1 MKRSLTIL
9 LCILFA
15 MHQSLTAQSFSER
28 WGALRQE
35 GYRYYLVSNR
45 HGIEQVLQQMQ
56 QLLEEHKQAHNLSQG
71 VVDSLQQDILK
82 LQGDYYYEL
91 SSYEDNAY
99 AKAEEAFL
107 SSLNYY
113 QGLETQGRLLSS
125 AEGYNRFLLHQE
137 LAQLYYKQGRYA
149 EALKQMEVVFSQAD
163 ALATSLEPAGD
174 GSLDPLYDIYAQYAL
189 CLARTGDFAQAV
201 ELIDGVVANYENTDS
216 RRFAEALRKK
226 AKVLMLR
233 QEAQGGSA
241 AEAVDCYRRY
251 FELQRRY
258 ASEHFINMNARERE
272 QYWMALRPF
281 VTDCYRLEAADPALL
296 YDVTLFAKGLL
307 LQLGRVVGEGR
318 ATEEAVASLSYTWQ
332 QIQQRL
338 QKDAAAIEFI
348 QYEKGGKQRMGA
360 LLLQAKGKPEFIA
373 LPRPDSILA
382 YECGSWTVA
391 ERLSTTDGKK
401 KNALY
406 EDSTLIAMVWPQ
418 ALTSRLKNQRQ
429 IFFAPDSYQH
439 QLAIE
444 YMFPAVTRGNQP
456 SVLRLTSTRQL
467 MTDAPSTKDACALV
481 CGGVRY
487 NNEAAA
493 AAASTADNDS
503 QTYAY
508 MQHMRANFSY
518 LEGSRVEADTIARLS
533 RGGCGQLLVDSA
545 VTEPVFRELCGHY
558 PIVFLSTHGYCC
570 AAQQAL
576 GTDLKPGA
584 MTDESLSESLVA
596 LAGAN
601 SHLLD
606 EQFDSSRPDGL
617 LSAREISGL
626 DMSRVQLFVASAC
639 QTALGRITPDG
650 VYGIQRGLKN
660 AGVGAIV
667 VSLWSVDDGA
677 TCALMTH
684 FYQGIIDGKPLRR
697 AFDDAR
703 AYLLSTNRDVR
714 PDDAPYVRD
723 VSAPQ
728 FANAFIL
735 IDATM

>member
-1 MKRSLTIL
+1 MNIQRFLFFVCL
-9 LCILFA
+9 LPLF
-15 MHQSLTAQSFSER
+15 LTAHAQDAVKADYATF
-28 WGALRQE
+28 L
-35 GYRYYLVSNR
+35 GYTRDLKTAGNRHYLLSNR
-45 HGIEQVLQQMQ
+45 RGIRE
-56 QLLEEHKQAHNLSQG
+56 
-71 VVDSLQQDILK
+71 VVDSLTAAIQQRQQLGLLTAEQVDSFMADVYK
-82 LQGDYYYEL
+82 LEGDYHYENSL
-91 SSYEDNAY
+91 YDPSSMTTSEDFFKKALAY
-99 AKAEEAFL
+99 REAHPVEATHELFI
-107 SSLNYY
+107 
-113 QGLETQGRLLSS
+113 
-125 AEGYNRFLLHQE
+125 LHQE
-137 LAQLYYKQGRYA
+137 LAQLYYLQERYPDALQSMLAAQRYYDAADSREHIIYPALLALCYARNNQFEEALETIGFAEEECGSSQDETYA
-149 EALKQMEVVFSQAD
+149 EV
-163 ALATSLEPAGD
+163 
-174 GSLDPLYDIYAQYAL
+174 
-189 CLARTGDFAQAV
+189 
-201 ELIDGVVANYENTDS
+201 
-216 RRFAEALRKK
+216 LRKK

-233 QEAQGGSA
+233 QEAQGGKA
-241 AEAVDCYRRY
+241 DEALDCYRRY

-258 ASEHFINMNARERE
+258 ASEHFLQMNARERE

-318 ATEEAVASLSYTWQ
+318 ATAEAVASLSYTWQ

-348 QYEKGGKQRMGA
+348 QYEKGGQQRMGA

-373 LPRPDSILA
+373 LTRPDSILA
-382 YECGSWTVA
+382 HECGSWTVA
-391 ERLSTTDGKK
+391 ERLSTTNGSR

-406 EDSTLIAMVWPQ
+406 QDSALIAMVWPQ
-418 ALTSRLKNQRQ
+418 ALISRITNRRQ
-429 IFFAPDSYQH
+429 IYFAPDSYQH

-444 YMFPAVTRGNQP
+444 YMFPAPERGTQP
-456 SVLRLTSTRQL
+456 ALLRLTSTRQL
-467 MTDAPSTKDACALV
+467 MAEAPSTKDACALV

-487 NNEAAA
+487 NNEAAMA
-493 AAASTADNDS
+493 ATAATADNDA
-503 QTYAY
+503 QTYSY
-508 MQHMRANFSY
+508 MQRMRANFSY
-518 LEGSRVEADTIARLS
+518 LEGSRTEADTIASLS
-533 RGGCGQLLVDSA
+533 QGRCGQLLVDSA
-545 VTEPVFRELCGHY
+545 VTEPLFRQLCGRY
-558 PIVFLSTHGYCC
+558 PLVFLSTHGYCC
-570 AAQQAL
+570 AAAQAL

-601 SHLLD
+601 THLLD

-617 LSAREISGL
+617 LSAREMSSL

-667 VSLWSVDDGA
+667 VSLWSVDDYA

-703 AYLLSTNRDVR
+703 AYLLSTNSDLQQAGE
-714 PDDAPYVRD
+714 PHVRD
-723 VSAPQ
+723 ISNPQ